1 MKLTK
6 RSFYFL
12 SLTWGLLYTTAGA
25 IIALALI
32 LTGHKPKRWGWSWYF
47 EVGKKPWGGAEWGP
61 VFIKDRYSGDS
72 LKNHE
77 FGHAIQ
83 NCRYGPLM
91 VPLVS
96 LPSSVRYWFR
106 RIRAK
111 LGMASKTNYDDVW
124 FENQA
129 TKLGTRQIDLI
140 REARE
145 KMARSEQL

>member
-12 SLTWGLLYTTAGA
+12 SLTWGLLYTAAGTLV
-25 IIALALI
+25 ALALI

-61 VFIKDRYSGDS
+61 VFIKDRYSGES

-96 LPSSVRYWFR
+96 LPSSLRYWFR
-106 RIRAK
+106 RIQAK
-111 LGMASKTNYDDVW
+111 RGAVPKTDYDAAW

-129 TKLGTRQIDLI
+129 TRLGTEQINRL
-140 REARE
+140 RL
-145 KMARSEQL
+145 EQKQP

>member
-6 RSFYFL
+6 KKFYFL

-25 IIALALI
+25 IVALALI

-61 VFIKDRYSGDS
+61 VFIKDCYSGDA

-96 LPSSVRYWFR
+96 LPSSLRYWFR

-111 LGMASKTNYDDVW
+111 FGAASKTDYDAVW

-129 TKLGTRQIDLI
+129 TELGTRQIRQI
-140 REARE
+140 QE
-145 KMARSEQL
+145 EQLQSSRPQQS